1 MLKIRKQ
8 KFQEKFTEI
17 NLRQR
22 MYQGES
28 YITLTITTEFYPSFI
43 GEQVISGTIVAN
55 IDISDIHSLDDL
67 VGKNLKGDIG
77 KSTLS
82 VSNDGIWESQSY
94 DQFEVTFLKRT
105 DRKLE
110 FNLVMEDVVLNT
122 TGTIV
127 FLYTTDKENFEK
139 EFEQN
144 DFYNHPI
151 EKTIRDR
158 KIIKYFVKE

>member
-8 KFQEKFTEI
+8 EFQEKFTEI

-28 YITLTITTEFYPSFI
+28 YITLTLTTEFYPSFI
-43 GEQVISGTIVAN
+43 GEQVISGTILAN
-55 IDISDIHSLDDL
+55 IDMKDIHSLDDL
-67 VGKNLKGDIG
+67 VGKKLKGDIG
-77 KSTLS
+77 KVTLS

-94 DQFEVTFLKRT
+94 DQFEVAFLKRT
-105 DRKLE
+105 GRKLE
-110 FNLVMEDVVLNT
+110 FSLLMEDVELKT
-122 TGTIV
+122 IGTAV
-127 FLYTTDKENFEK
+127 FLYTTNKENFEK
-139 EFEQN
+139 EFDQN

-151 EKTIRDR
+151 EKSIQDR